1 MILEK
6 YITFWYIFVTDSFL
20 QGQSLN
26 MYACIDAE
34 AAISLPRSKGSEVEA
49 CLMALEDAESSHI
62 EAAQTF

>member
-1 MILEK
+1 
-6 YITFWYIFVTDSFL
+6 
-20 QGQSLN
+20 